1 MDTQEQDS
9 TNLTSTVDIAAQ
21 RIEALLNPPDEEVIE
36 EAQVEAVDE
45 AETEDEE
52 LESTE
57 EGEAE
62 EVEEPDEEE
71 EAPEEALEEEESA
84 PLESLSDFAEALELP
99 MEELLTT
106 VKAKIKVDGEESEVT
121 LDTLI
126 RDHQKGKHY
135 SNKANE
141 LADAKREFD
150 SVVSQRM
157 QDFEASHAQ
166 NAFVLNTLKS
176 NIANSM
182 QTAEMQQMR
191 REDPAT
197 WNANYVGYQDQLRA
211 LEQLEQTA
219 AQQYEQIRQSVTEQN
234 TQRLRENLAQE
245 EEMLAE
251 MIPSW
256 ISDKEGTQ
264 KEIVQFLTDE
274 YKFTPEMLDQV
285 ADHRLVLMAYEAM
298 QYRSQKAKAAKTVEK
313 VKKAPKSLKPSK
325 PRTRRSI
332 QADNVR
338 KLRGRLKKSGSVR
351 DAASLIESTLTL

>member
-9 TNLTSTVDIAAQ
+9 TTLTSTVDVAAE
-21 RIEALLNPPDEEVIE
+21 RIEALLNPPDEAVIE
-36 EAQVEAVDE
+36 EADIEAVDE
-45 AETEDEE
+45 TETEDEE

-57 EGEAE
+57 EGESE

-71 EAPEEALEEEESA
+71 APEEALEDEESA
-84 PLESLSDFAEALELP
+84 PLESLSDFAEALEIP

-121 LDTLI
+121 LDTII

-182 QTAEMQQMR
+182 QTPEMQQMR
-191 REDPAT
+191 RDDPAT

-211 LEQLEQTA
+211 LEQLENTA
-219 AQQYEQIRQSVTEQN
+219 AQQYEQTRHSVTEQN
-234 TQRLRENLAQE
+234 TQRLRENLSQE
-245 EEMLAE
+245 EEALAE

-264 KEIVQFLTDE
+264 KEIVKFLTEE

-285 ADHRLVLMAYEAM
+285 SDHRLVLMAYEAM
-298 QYRSQKAKAAKTVEK
+298 QFRGQKAKAAKTVEK

-332 QADNVR
+332 KADNVR
-338 KLRGRLKKSGSVR
+338 KLRGRLKKSGSVQ